1 MLDSASDVPSPSY
14 SAPAVLLVEAEPML
28 RRTMTKFLRRSG
40 CRVTACADGV
50 AGVAALSEGLIRPAL
65 IVLGAR
71 VIDAQLTAA
80 AHQLHELAPRA
91 RMLGIADA
99 VGDEAGR
106 DRTAATRPP
115 IPRTALRLS
124 RRAARGPFLPSRCRV
139 PASRHRGAGSLAPSE
154 ARAVAPDR

>member
-99 VGDEAGR
+99 VGDEAGE
-106 DRTAATRPP
+106 TAPLPP
-115 IPRTALRLS
+115 GLR
-124 RRAARGPFLPSRCRV
+124 F
-139 PASRHRGAGSLAPSE
+139 LAPPFDFPDVL
-154 ARAVAPDR
+154 RAVRSCLRDAGFQLPDTEALEA